1 MKAGR
6 RWCLRCDN
14 ELRPAASQHFKLPTW
29 LEKRG
34 GGTLIFAT
42 VGALVLCFGI
52 VAWWGSMN
60 TVDDVGH
67 PAPGAS
73 TTPPSPKPVAE
84 AVQASAPAPAYAPV
98 STFDSTHSGSVDFN
112 NGDLAGARS
121 KFEQAVQKNGDDPE
135 ALNDLG
141 LTLERGG
148 QLDDA
153 VSRFSRAVELVPG
166 KWSYHFNLAHVLA
179 RQQKWDTAIGEY
191 RKAVGLFPTDYATQ
205 FNLAMALHGK
215 GDDQGAVPEYE
226 KAIQLA
232 PSEASFHVALAASLE
247 RLGRLAD
254 AQREF
259 RKYLEMEPSGPEASK
274 VKAHLDAL
282 AAASRPSQ
290 GTPTS

>member
-6 RWCLRCDN
+6 RWCLRCDK
-14 ELRPAASQHFKLPTW
+14 ELHPPVSQHFKLPAW
-29 LEKRG
+29 LESRG

-42 VGALVLCFGI
+42 VGALVLCFAV

-60 TVDDVGH
+60 AVDDVAR

-73 TTPPSPKPVAE
+73 TTPPAPKAAAQTAE
-84 AVQASAPAPAYAPV
+84 AAAPSYTPV
-98 STFDSTHSGSVDFN
+98 SAFDSTQSGSVAFG
-112 NGDLAGARS
+112 NGDVAGARA
-121 KFEQAVQKNGDDPE
+121 KFEQALEKNADDPE

-141 LTLERGG
+141 LTLERSG

-153 VSRFSRAVELVPG
+153 IARFSRAAELAPA
-166 KWSYHFNLAHVLA
+166 KWSYRFNLGHALA
-179 RQQKWDTAIGEY
+179 RQQKWDAAIGEY
-191 RKAVGLFPTDYATQ
+191 RKALGLFPTDYATQ

-215 GDDQGAVPEYE
+215 GDDRGAVPEYE

-247 RLGRLAD
+247 RIGRLSD

-259 RKYLEMEPSGPEASK
+259 RRYLEMEPAGAEAPK
-274 VKAHLDAL
+274 VKAHLDEL
-282 AAASRPSQ
+282 AAASRPAQ
-290 GTPTS
+290 GGPSS